1 MTTVATPW
9 SETSDAGHPAVAAFL
24 AAAPDAYARFGESPA
39 ASDALTAVLFDH
51 PLAGKPSEAW
61 WADASAAVAGLD
73 AADAITTAL
82 VSAVADCTAFTK
94 RTEALGAAMVRVAGI
109 AGAADA
115 VPVLARVVARMVD
128 LSVRIA
134 LAGAWA
140 IAAADQPSST
150 TELVQLE
157 RTLRQGLV
165 LVELRAGLDTIAAA
179 RGLTREQLAER
190 GIETHGLAPDGT
202 RQTRLGN
209 GGAAQLIVDCTGVT
223 LGYLDPT
230 ATPRK
235 TFPKAVRDADGAT
248 LTALKAEVRVL
259 RKAVS
264 VERAR
269 MDRLVGSGRSWALED
284 WRAFYL
290 GHPVVGRF
298 AERLIWTFTPAGESA
313 AAVTG
318 IPQNASTVRTANG
331 TDAAIPEGATVA
343 LWHPV
348 LAPGAE
354 VAAWRD
360 RCRADDLAQPVKQ
373 AFRETYV
380 LAPAERVTATY
391 SNRFAAH
398 VVRQQQTRTLLRSR
412 GWTSIALAWWDD
424 GNNAGV
430 AKRAFSDLGVRA
442 ELFYDPIVDVA
453 PQGGDLYPLCTTDQ
467 LRFRTLDGDPVDLTE
482 VPPVALSEALRD
494 ADLIVSVASIGADAA
509 WIDAGVGRE
518 HEAYQDYWRAY
529 VDAPLETL
537 ATNRRETLAELL
549 PALEIAGRCELTD
562 RHLVVHGDC
571 ASYEIHLGSAA
582 VFTAAEH
589 RHICIVPARSAKLTG
604 GYLPFDDDR
613 TLTLILS
620 KAVLLADDRAITDP
634 TILQQLGR

>member
-24 AAAPDAYARFGESPA
+24 AAAPEAYARCGESPA

-61 WADASAAVAGLD
+61 WADARAAVAGLD
-73 AADAITTAL
+73 AADAVTTAL
-82 VSAVADCTAFTK
+82 ASAVADCTAFTK

-115 VPVLARVVARMVD
+115 VPVLARVVAGIVD

-157 RTLRQGLV
+157 RTIRQGLV
-165 LVELRAGLDTIAAA
+165 LVELRAGLDTIAAT

-190 GIETHGLAPDGT
+190 GIETHDLAPDGT
-202 RQTRLGN
+202 RQTRLSN
-209 GGAAQLIVDCTGVT
+209 GGTAQLVVDCAGAT
-223 LGYLDPT
+223 LSYLDPT
-230 ATPRK
+230 GTPRK

-264 VERAR
+264 AERAR
-269 MDRLVGSGRSWALED
+269 LDRLVGSGRQWPLED

-290 GHPVVGRF
+290 AHPIVGRF
-298 AERLIWTFTPAGESA
+298 AERLIWTFTATDD
-313 AAVTG
+313 AVITG
-318 IPQNASTVRTANG
+318 VPIDPSTVRTADG
-331 TDAAIPEGATVA
+331 TDAAVPDGATVT

-348 LAPGAE
+348 VALDDE

-360 RCRADDLAQPVKQ
+360 RCRADDLVQPVKQ

-380 LAPAERVTATY
+380 LAPAERATATY

-398 VVRQQQTRTLLRSR
+398 VVRQPQTRTLLRSR
-412 GWTSIALAWWDD
+412 GWSSIALAWWDD
-424 GNNAGV
+424 GNDSGV
-430 AKRAFSDLGVRA
+430 AKRAFSELGVRA
-442 ELFYDPIVDVA
+442 ELFYDPIVDVE
-453 PQGGDLYPLCTTDQ
+453 PEGGDLYPLCTTDQ
-467 LRFRTLDGDPVDLTE
+467 LRFRTLGGDALDLAD
-482 VPPVALSEALRD
+482 VPPLALSEALRD
-494 ADLIVSVASIGADAA
+494 ADLIVSVASIGADGT

-518 HEAYQDYWRAY
+518 HAEYQDYWRRY

-537 ATNRRETLAELL
+537 AVHRRAALAELL
-549 PALEIAGRCELTD
+549 PALAIAGRCEIGE

-582 VFTAAEH
+582 VFTSAER
-589 RHICIVPARSAKLTG
+589 RHVCIVPTQSTKLAG
-604 GYLPFDDDR
+604 VHLPFDDDG

-634 TILQQLGR
+634 SILQQLGR